1 MQAPI
6 QEYLN
11 GICCEESII
20 YNFDADANWQ
30 SVGIVSQVTFD
41 VINMVTTSDFV
52 LDGNNIKANV
62 ISVGNAGILDLS
74 GKSIANINNLSI
86 SAFFYNLVLSNNLLT
101 TSSYATMEAWANNL
115 PNSNV
120 FVDFSNNIDSVSGT
134 NLEAILIS
142 KGWSVLA

>member
-1 MQAPI
+1 MQI
-6 QEYLN
+6 ITQGFFN
-11 GICCEESII
+11 GLCCEESII

-30 SVGIVSQVTFD
+30 SVGIVSQITFD
-41 VINMVTTSDFV
+41 VINLVTTSDFV
-52 LDGNNIKANV
+52 KNGNNIKANV

-74 GKSIANINNLSI
+74 GKTITNVNNLSI
-86 SAFFYNLVLSNNLLT
+86 SAYFYNLVLSNNLLT
-101 TSSYATMEAWANNL
+101 TSSYTAMEAWANNL

-134 NLEAILIS
+134 NLEVILIS

>member
-1 MQAPI
+1 MQTPI
-6 QEYLN
+6 QNYLKS
-11 GICCEESII
+11 ICCEESLI
-20 YNFDADANWQ
+20 YNFEADANWQ

-41 VINMVTTSDFV
+41 VINMVTTSDFS

-74 GKSIANINNLSI
+74 GKTITNINNLSI
-86 SAFFYNLVLSNNLLT
+86 SAYFYNLIVSNNLLT

-142 KGWSVLA
+142 KGWSVFS